1 MRAPGMSMGY
11 MQILSA
17 GPVPDPSFASG
28 AIGPAFLT
36 PQQGAFKATR
46 KKYGGD
52 DPDAGGYSL
61 AQIDWDKESGTSEVG
76 MAEATKGG
84 WYE

>member
-1 MRAPGMSMGY
+1 
-11 MQILSA
+11 MQLGFLQALSA
-17 GPVPDPSFASG
+17 GSAPNPTYLGGS
-28 AIGPAFLT
+28 IGTSFLT
-36 PQQGAFKATR
+36 PEQAAFKATR